1 MKLTHL
7 PPELVPGSGCPPFLG
22 RALRGWK
29 ERAVPEPRMAA
40 SRLRVSGFGPQH
52 EYHGIKARLPPVPS
66 PHGLLFRTEDNLS
79 FAVKVFSGWA
89 RLDLS
94 ASGETD
100 SRSLTYHSVR
110 NASNGK
116 EWTPTLPRL
125 GFLFA
130 GYGAEWSY
138 HFSTMSTDAEALR
151 IIGLELERKRVLLLA
166 ISPGRNPLFR
176 GLDKDELVV
185 RDPIGLRRIIILND
199 SPELVRR
206 IIQVESDHWGAGR
219 EVIDRMMER
228 FERLERA
235 DGPSDTFPGRR

>member
-7 PPELVPGSGCPPFLG
+7 PPELVPGDGCPPFLRRALDGWKG
-22 RALRGWK
+22 RA
-29 ERAVPEPRMAA
+29 APEPRMAA

-52 EYHGIKARLPPVPS
+52 EFHGIRARLPQVES

-94 ASGETD
+94 VAGETD
-100 SRSLTYHSVR
+100 ARSLSYHSVR
-110 NASNGK
+110 NASNGN

-130 GYGAEWSY
+130 GYGAEWGY
-138 HFSTMSTDAEALR
+138 HFSTMSTDAEAMKIL
-151 IIGLELERKRVLLLA
+151 GLELERKRVLLLA

-176 GLDKDELVV
+176 GIDKDELVV
-185 RDPIGLRRIIILND
+185 RDRIGLRRILILND

-206 IIQVESDHWGAGR
+206 IIQIESDHWGTGR
-219 EVIDRMMER
+219 EVMDRMMER
-228 FERLERA
+228 FGRLERA
-235 DGPSDTFPGRR
+235 DGPSDPFAKRR